1 MHHSLTMS
9 RQLKGVTIPIA
20 LATLVLAASC
30 TDNSLDLDPS
40 PSKYTGVITVMSSGA
55 SAPVVT
61 LGQARLT
68 GTTQSVSD
76 LTLVLSAGVTK
87 VFTELRPGLAVG
99 AFDDLKVG
107 DTLLVWEL
115 SVDEQGRVV
124 PSQLIVANK

>member
-1 MHHSLTMS
+1 MN
-9 RQLKGVTIPIA
+9 RRLKGVTISIA
-20 LATLVLAASC
+20 LAMLVVAASC

-40 PSKYTGVITVMSSGA
+40 PSKYTGVVTVVSSSA
-55 SAPVVT
+55 SAPLLT

-68 GTTQSVSD
+68 GTTQSVPD
-76 LTLVLSAGVTK
+76 LTLVLTAGVTK

-99 AFDDLKVG
+99 AFDDLKAG